1 MSYEILNPEALG
13 APRGYNNGLLAPARG
28 RILFVAGQV
37 AMDADGHVIDG
48 DVAAQWARALE
59 NVLAVV
65 RAAGGGATHIGRMT
79 IFVTD
84 RGEYMAARSAL
95 GAVWRRVMGSHYPAM
110 TLVEV
115 KGLVEDGAVVEIEA
129 TAVIPE

>member
-37 AMDADGHVIDG
+37 AMDAEGRVIDG
-48 DVAAQWARALE
+48 DVAVQWARALE

-84 RGEYMAARSAL
+84 RGEYMAARRAL
-95 GAVWRRVMGSHYPAM
+95 GEVWRRVMGSHYPAM

>member
-1 MSYEILNPEALG
+1 MSYEILNPESLG
-13 APRGYNNGLLAPARG
+13 APKGYSNGMLAPSGG

-37 AMDADGHVIDG
+37 AMDAGGQVIEG
-48 DVAAQWARALE
+48 DVAAQWSRALE

-65 RAAGGGATHIGRMT
+65 RAAGGGPPDIGRMT

-84 RGEYMAARSAL
+84 RAGYLAARPAL

-115 KGLVEDGAVVEIEA
+115 KGLVEEGAVVEIEA
-129 TAVIPE
+129 TAVIRD

>member
-1 MSYEILNPEALG
+1 VSYEILNPESLG
-13 APRGYNNGLLAPARG
+13 APKGYNNGLLAPAGG

-37 AMDADGHVIDG
+37 AMDASGQVIDG
-48 DVAAQWARALE
+48 DVTAQWARALE

-65 RAAGGGATHIGRMT
+65 RAAGGEAPDIGRMT

-84 RGEYMAARSAL
+84 KAEYLAARMAL
-95 GAVWRRVMGSHYPAM
+95 GTVWRRVMGSHYPAM

-115 KGLVEDGAVVEIEA
+115 NGLVEAGAVVEIEA

>member
-37 AMDADGHVIDG
+37 AMDADGRVIDG
-48 DVAAQWARALE
+48 DVAVQWARTLE

-95 GAVWRRVMGSHYPAM
+95 GKVWRRVMGSHYPAM

>member
-1 MSYEILNPEALG
+1 VSYEILNPESPG
-13 APRGYNNGLLAPARG
+13 VTRGYNNGLLAPAGG

-37 AMDADGHVIDG
+37 AMDANGQVIDG

-59 NVLAVV
+59 NVMAVV
-65 RAAGGGATHIGRMT
+65 RAAGGEATDIGRMT

-84 RGEYMAARSAL
+84 KAEYMAARMAL
-95 GAVWRRVMGSHYPAM
+95 GTVWRRVMGSHYPAM

-115 KGLVEDGAVVEIEA
+115 SGLVEEGAVVEIEA

>member
-1 MSYEILNPEALG
+1 VSYEILNPESLG
-13 APRGYNNGLLAPARG
+13 APRGYNNGLLAPAGG

-37 AMDADGHVIDG
+37 AMDANGQVIDG

-59 NVLAVV
+59 NVMAVV
-65 RAAGGGATHIGRMT
+65 RAAGGEATDIGRMT

-84 RGEYMAARSAL
+84 KAEYMAARMAL
-95 GAVWRRVMGSHYPAM
+95 GTVWRRVMGSHYPAM

-115 KGLVEDGAVVEIEA
+115 SGLVEEGAVVEIEA

>member
-13 APRGYNNGLLAPARG
+13 APRGYNNGLLAPAHG

-37 AMDADGHVIDG
+37 AMDADGRVIAG
-48 DVAAQWARALE
+48 DVAVQWERALE

-95 GAVWRRVMGSHYPAM
+95 GKVWRRVMGSHYPAM

>member
-1 MSYEILNPEALG
+1 VSYEILNPESLG
-13 APRGYNNGLLAPARG
+13 APKGYNNGLLAPAGG
-28 RILFVAGQV
+28 RVLFVAGQV
-37 AMDADGHVIDG
+37 AMDASGQVIDG

-59 NVLAVV
+59 NVLEVV
-65 RAAGGGATHIGRMT
+65 RAAGGEATDIGRMT

-84 RGEYMAARSAL
+84 KAEYMAARMAL
-95 GAVWRRVMGSHYPAM
+95 GSVWRRVMGSHYPAM

-115 KGLVEDGAVVEIEA
+115 NGLIEEGAVVEIEA

>member
-1 MSYEILNPEALG
+1 VSYQVINPESLG
-13 APRGYNNGLLAPARG
+13 APRGYNNGMLASPGG

-37 AMDADGHVIDG
+37 ATDG
-48 DVAAQWARALE
+48 DGRVIAGDMAAQWARALE

-65 RAAGGGATHIGRMT
+65 GAAGGDATHIGRMT

-84 RGEYMAARSAL
+84 KAEYLAARMAL
-95 GAVWRRVMGSHYPAM
+95 GAVWRRIMGSHYPAM

-115 KGLVEDGAVVEIEA
+115 KGLVEEAAVVEIEA
-129 TAVIPE
+129 TAVIPD

>member
-1 MSYEILNPEALG
+1 VSYEILNPESLG
-13 APRGYNNGLLAPARG
+13 APKGYNNGMLAPAGG

-37 AMDADGHVIDG
+37 AMDGDGRVIEG
-48 DVAAQWARALE
+48 DVAAQWSRALE

-65 RAAGGGATHIGRMT
+65 HAAGGGPADIGRMT

-84 RGEYMAARSAL
+84 KAEYMAARMAL
-95 GAVWRRVMGSHYPAM
+95 GTVWRRVMGSHYPAM

-115 KGLVEDGAVVEIEA
+115 KGLVEEGAVVEIEA
-129 TAVIPE
+129 TAVIRD

>member
-37 AMDADGHVIDG
+37 AMDADGRVIDG
-48 DVAAQWARALE
+48 DVAVQWARTLE

-95 GAVWRRVMGSHYPAM
+95 GEVWRRIMGSHYPAM